1 MYRDS
6 EIGVVFHHGVLTR
19 SVFVLRL
26 IQLLTLAFAA
36 AYALLIT
43 RFLVEYIAAPSVPFV
58 EWIRM
63 VTDRVYLPLRAFIAT
78 GHDRAGHPIAWA
90 LLAALGATAIVQMLL
105 TTSLRR
111 IARPRLGHD
120 EI

>member
-26 IQLLTLAFAA
+26 IQLLTLVFSA

-43 RFLVEYIAAPSVPFV
+43 RFLVEYVAAPAVPFV

-63 VTDRVYLPLRAFIAT
+63 VTDRVYLPLRAFVAT
-78 GHDRAGHPIAWA
+78 GHDRAGHPLAWA
-90 LLAALGATAIVQMLL
+90 VLVALAAIAVAQLL
-105 TTSLRR
+105 VVSSLRR

-120 EI
+120 DI